1 MTKLLGICVILA
13 SQLCVNEDEMK
24 FGSLKFSLLALFL
37 CLSAV
42 FACAQSDTGPDLFKA
57 RCVLCHGDDGKG
69 ATTLGKQMKASDLN
83 SSKVQL
89 QKNAAL
95 KQVITNGKGNMPPFG
110 AVLSDD
116 QINQLLKYVR
126 TFGKKH

>member
-1 MTKLLGICVILA
+1 
-13 SQLCVNEDEMK
+13 MK
-24 FGSLKFSLLALFL
+24 FGSLKFSLLILFL
-37 CLSAV
+37 CFSAL
-42 FACAQSDTGPDLFKA
+42 FTCAQDATSGKDLFKQ

-69 ATTLGKQMKASDLN
+69 ATTLGKQMKAMDLN
-83 SSKVQL
+83 SSKVQI

>member
-1 MTKLLGICVILA
+1 MKSINIVI
-13 SQLCVNEDEMK
+13 EDEMK
-24 FGSLKFSLLALFL
+24 LGTLKKSAVLALFCFSTL
-37 CLSAV
+37 
-42 FACAQSDTGPDLFKA
+42 FACAQSDAASAHALFKA
-57 RCVLCHGDDGKG
+57 RCALCHGDDGKG
-69 ATTLGKQMKASDLN
+69 ATTLGKQMKASNLN

-110 AVLSDD
+110 AVLSDE

-126 TFGKKH
+126 TFGKSH

>member
-1 MTKLLGICVILA
+1 
-13 SQLCVNEDEMK
+13 MK
-24 FGSLKFSLLALFL
+24 FGLLQFSLVILFL
-37 CLSAV
+37 CFSVL
-42 FACAQSDTGPDLFKA
+42 FACAQSDATSGKDLFKA

-69 ATTLGKQMKASDLN
+69 TTTLGKQMKAFDLN

-95 KQVITNGKGNMPPFG
+95 KQVISNGKGNMPPFG

-116 QINQLLKYVR
+116 QINSLLKYVR